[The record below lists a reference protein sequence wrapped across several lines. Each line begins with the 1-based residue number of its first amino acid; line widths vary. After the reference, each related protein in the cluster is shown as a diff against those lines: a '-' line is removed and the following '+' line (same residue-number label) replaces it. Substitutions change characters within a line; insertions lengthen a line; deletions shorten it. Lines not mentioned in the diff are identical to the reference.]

1 MPYYFY
7 VNGLLFRNETAF
19 LQYLA
24 ENPDKE
30 LTVRVSNTYVLPD
43 PMEQ

>member
-1 MPYYFY
+1 MPNYFY
-7 VNGLLFRNETAF
+7 VNGLLFRNKDAF

-24 ENPDKE
+24 ENSDKE
-30 LTVRVSNTYVLPD
+30 LVVRVSNTYVLPD